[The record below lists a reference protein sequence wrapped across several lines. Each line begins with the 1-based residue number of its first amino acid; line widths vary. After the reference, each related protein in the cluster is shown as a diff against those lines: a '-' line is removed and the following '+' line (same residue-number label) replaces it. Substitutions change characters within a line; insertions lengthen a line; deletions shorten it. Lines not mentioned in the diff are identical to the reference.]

1 MLRIKTQG
9 AAALALMVLALAGC
23 GGGGSGG
30 QPANSGATGS
40 GSQVPDSAQQSVG
53 GLMAFLMELIAQSS
67 DTTEPV
73 ALGDAALPTD
83 DTSGPQPVN

>member
-40 GSQVPDSAQQSVG
+40 GSQVPGSAQQSVG

-67 DTTEPV
+67 DTTEPMV
-73 ALGDAALPTD
+73 LGDAALPTD